1 VDVPVHAFGMEYHGT
16 VPQLS
21 THLAGN
27 ASHRRMAIKLP
38 SRLYFSRI
46 PQVTP
51 PNSSVCDR
59 VVTAFR
65 AVVYYVLFP
74 LGVFCEGWIFSNVA
88 LHVGVVVA
96 VPMVMIVVVHIVGMK
111 ISPLFA

>member
-1 VDVPVHAFGMEYHGT
+1 VDVPVHAFGMEYHGG

-27 ASHRRMAIKLP
+27 APHRGMAIKLP
-38 SRLYFSRI
+38 RLLYFSRI
-46 PQVTP
+46 YQVSP
-51 PNSSVCDR
+51 SSSSVCDR

-74 LGVFCEGWIFSNVA
+74 LGVFCECWIFLNVA
-88 LHVGVVVA
+88 RHVRVVIAVA
-96 VPMVMIVVVHIVGMK
+96 MVMIVVVHIVGMK
-111 ISPLFA
+111 IFPLFA